1 MSTLAGRDEAGYDA
15 AEELIA
21 DLAALV
27 NCGLVTTVRQVGGP
41 TRYRVAAR
49 DDDAEDGEPNAAWGD
64 VFSAG

>member
-1 MSTLAGRDEAGYDA
+1 MSILAGRDEAGYDA

-27 NCGLVTTVRQVGGP
+27 NRGLITRVRQVGGP
-41 TRYRVAAR
+41 TRYALVPQG
-49 DDDAEDGEPNAAWGD
+49 DDDDGGGLSPGSGA